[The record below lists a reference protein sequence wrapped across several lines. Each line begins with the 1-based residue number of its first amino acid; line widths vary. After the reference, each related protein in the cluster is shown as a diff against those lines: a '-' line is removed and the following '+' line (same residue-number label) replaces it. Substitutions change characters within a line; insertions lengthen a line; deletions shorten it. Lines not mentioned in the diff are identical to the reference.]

1 MGEDDIVLTVRA
13 RHFSRHPGSR
23 RAVGPSSPSAPRD
36 SLQFTCA
43 EHKYPPHRTQF
54 GHIQSHSASF
64 GHIWSHL
71 VTVEAQLAGDTEVAL
86 SWYETLLAFER
97 SGGDFG
103 DGDGDQDTGSQ
114 GSLEE

>member
-54 GHIQSHSASF
+54 G
-64 GHIWSHL
+64 
-71 VTVEAQLAGDTEVAL
+71 
-86 SWYETLLAFER
+86 
-97 SGGDFG
+97 GGAARG
-103 DGDGDQDTGSQ
+103 RHGGGPVM
-114 GSLEE
+114 